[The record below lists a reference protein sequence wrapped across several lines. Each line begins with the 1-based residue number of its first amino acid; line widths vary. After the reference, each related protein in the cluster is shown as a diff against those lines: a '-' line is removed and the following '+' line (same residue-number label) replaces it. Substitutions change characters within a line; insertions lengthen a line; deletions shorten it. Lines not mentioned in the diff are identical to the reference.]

1 MSEVLNT
8 LFSISDKK
16 GTRVSLGTERS
27 YLASDFMLK
36 PATLQETGEYWLLF
50 RKVEY
55 IEAIDGISTF
65 TGSDGRT
72 YNETSLANGKFAVDR
87 EKFLD
92 AFPAWYELKRA
103 GYLWKANGKQV
114 NATQVRQ
121 WIQAALLPFKIQQRE
136 MDDIYKQLV
145 VKCSLPDAEVEPL
158 AIVTSEDLNTKEY
171 KRPPAI
177 VDGFL
182 YAGLVI
188 FAAPAKTGKS
198 FLALDLACSV
208 AEGKPFWNFSTAKGD
223 VLYLDL
229 EGVEWR
235 TQQRLKAIG
244 RKKAPAG
251 LSHAYRA
258 ANVDTGLI
266 QQLESWINTASDP
279 KLIIL
284 DTLQH
289 CKGKAGRGEDGYAAD
304 TRFMKPL
311 HDLAISKGIAILA
324 ITHTRKS
331 NGFVLDDP
339 FDAVIGST
347 AQYGNSDAG
356 WLIGG
361 KRDED
366 VKTFSAVGRDFEP
379 VSFEIERGKD
389 GRWIF
394 NGTTEEQAEVF
405 HRNKYQTDKAVA
417 VIREQLTG
425 SGGAWRVSAQ
435 EFLEIAAKATGE
447 YLEVDAARM
456 GKRIR
461 ELAPDLLKY
470 DDILVRW
477 PNKNGGVNGRK
488 ITFEQRG
495 YNGN

>member
-1 MSEVLNT
+1 MNEQLLTPCITDANGVEIWFGSVSDGKFQGELLDARAFLIDSNT
-8 LFSISDKK
+8 
-16 GTRVSLGTERS
+16 
-27 YLASDFMLK
+27 
-36 PATLQETGEYWLLF
+36 PGEQYAFL
-50 RKVEY
+50 RQCVY
-55 IEAIDGISTF
+55 IQVTDGITEEL
-65 TGSDGRT
+65 DD
-72 YNETSLANGKFAVDR
+72 ANRPRRKTNTVDGKFYVLR
-87 EKFLD
+87 SVFLD
-92 AFPAWYELKRA
+92 RFAAWYDLQR
-103 GYLWKANGKQV
+103 GRNWKSHGTIVTAKQV
-114 NATQVRQ
+114 KQ
-121 WIQAALLPFKIQQRE
+121 WIQAALLPFKINSRE
-136 MDDIYKQLV
+136 ILDIYQQLDI
-145 VKCSLPDAEVEPL
+145 KCSTPETQVEPL
-158 AIVTSEDLNTKEY
+158 AIVTSEELNTKEY

-229 EGVEWR
+229 EGTEWR
-235 TQQRLKAIG
+235 TQKRLPAIG
-244 RKKAPAG
+244 RQKAPAG

-266 QQLESWINTASDP
+266 QQLESWINSVENP

-289 CKGKAGRGEDGYAAD
+289 CKGRVARGEDAYAAD

-311 HDLAISKGIAILA
+311 HDLAIEKSVAILA
-324 ITHTRKS
+324 ITHTRKA

-379 VSFEIERGKD
+379 VSFEIQRGKD

-394 NGTTEEQAEVF
+394 NGTTEEQQEVF
-405 HRNKYQTDKAVA
+405 HRNKYQQDKAVA

-425 SGGAWRVSAQ
+425 SGGAWRVTAQ

-447 YLEVDAARM
+447 YLEVDATRM
-456 GKRIR
+456 GRRIR

-488 ITFEQRG
+488 ITFEQR
-495 YNGN
+495 NAV

>member
-1 MSEVLNT
+1 MSEILNNEA
-8 LFSISDKK
+8 LPVMFISDGKNV
-16 GTRVSLGTERS
+16 RICLHEP
-27 YLASDFMLK
+27 YDASVFLLK
-36 PATLQETGEYWLLF
+36 PASLNDAHWWMRE
-50 RKVEY
+50 VPY
-55 IEAIDGISTF
+55 IQAVDGITQEV
-65 TGSDGRT
+65 DDAGRP
-72 YNETSLANGKFAVDR
+72 YNTTDLQTGKFYVVRDV
-87 EKFLD
+87 FLERF
-92 AFPAWYELKRA
+92 ASWYDLKRI
-103 GYLWKANGKQV
+103 GRDWKSKGKVVPAKQV
-114 NATQVRQ
+114 KQ
-121 WIQAALLPFKIQQRE
+121 WIQAALLPFKINARE
-136 MDDIYKQLV
+136 ILDIYQQLDL
-145 VKCSLPDAEVEPL
+145 KCSTADAPVEPL
-158 AIVTSEDLNTKEY
+158 AIVTSEELNTKEY

-177 VDGFL
+177 VDGFM

-244 RKKAPAG
+244 RKKAPEG

-266 QQLESWINTASDP
+266 QQLESWIKSANDP

-289 CKGKAGRGEDGYAAD
+289 CKGRVARGEDAYSAD

-311 HDLAISKGIAILA
+311 HDLAISNGIAILA

-331 NGFVLDDP
+331 NGFVLDDA
-339 FDAVIGST
+339 FDSIIGST

-361 KRDED
+361 KRDEN
-366 VKTFSAVGRDFEP
+366 VKTFTATGRDFEP

-389 GRWIF
+389 GRWVF
-394 NGTTEEQAEVF
+394 NGTTEQQAEVF
-405 HRNKYQTDKAVA
+405 HRNKYQQDKAVA
-417 VIREQLTG
+417 VIREQITG
-425 SGGAWRVSAQ
+425 SGGAWRVTAQ
-435 EFLEIAAKATGE
+435 EFLEIAAKTTGE
-447 YLEVDAARM
+447 YLEADAARM
-456 GKRIR
+456 GKRIK

-477 PNKNGGVNGRK
+477 PEKSGRK
-488 ITFEQRG
+488 GRLITFEQRG
-495 YNGN
+495 YNNGN